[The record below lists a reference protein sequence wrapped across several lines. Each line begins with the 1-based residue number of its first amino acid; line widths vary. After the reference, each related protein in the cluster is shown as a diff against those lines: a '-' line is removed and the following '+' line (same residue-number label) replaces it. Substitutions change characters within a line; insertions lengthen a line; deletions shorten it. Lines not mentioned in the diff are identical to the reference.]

1 MDFRQVAVFK
11 ERKLREE
18 NEELKEKIKKLE
30 EENFDL
36 GAKVDFIKEKGT
48 CGFCQYLDNKKL
60 QELTKENFDL
70 KARVEEL
77 ESQNDYECECN
88 KDFVA
93 YQNENER
100 LKEILACA
108 VNDLYFHNYTREDI
122 IESLEIT
129 EEEYNKYMGE

>member
-36 GAKVDFIKEKGT
+36 
-48 CGFCQYLDNKKL
+48 
-60 QELTKENFDL
+60 

-88 KDFVA
+88 KDFVV

-100 LKEILACA
+100 LKKILGCA
-108 VNDLYFHNYTREDI
+108 VSDLYFHNYTKRDVI
-122 IESLEIT
+122 KSLEIT
-129 EEEYNKYMGE
+129 EEEYNKYIGE